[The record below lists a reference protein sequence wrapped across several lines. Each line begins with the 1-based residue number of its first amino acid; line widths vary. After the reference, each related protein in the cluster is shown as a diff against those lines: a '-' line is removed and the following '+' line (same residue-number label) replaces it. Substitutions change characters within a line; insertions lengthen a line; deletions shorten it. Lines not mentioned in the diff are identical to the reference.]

1 MTIRHLKIFI
11 TVAECGS
18 MNTAARQ
25 LFLSQPTISQAIR
38 ELEEYYD
45 IRLFDRLS
53 RRLHIT
59 PAGQELLNNAYQVVG
74 QFQQLERNMQKSH
87 QKDIIR
93 IGSTITIGSCLISNV
108 LNDFQEALPETE
120 TYTFIANTHMIE
132 EKLLKSELD
141 IAIVEGEI
149 HHQDLVIIP
158 SIRDFLVLGC
168 GTDHPFALRETV
180 HVKEL
185 EHQKFVMREPGSGT
199 RALFDKF
206 IKRHNLNIHISWE
219 ATCPDAFRNA
229 ILYNQCLA
237 VVSVR
242 LLERDIRSRQI
253 RIFNPQSDE
262 LERSFSLVYHKDK
275 VFTPAMNT
283 IRKIIT
289 QYQQPDWLNNIP
301 VGILS
306 EQ

>member
-18 MNTAARQ
+18 MNTAARE
-25 LFLSQPTISQAIR
+25 LYLSQPTISQAIR

-45 IRLFDRLS
+45 TRLFDRLS

-74 QFQQLERNMQKSH
+74 QFNQLERNMQKKNH
-87 QKDIIR
+87 KDIIR

-108 LNDFQEALPETE
+108 LNDFQEAMPEIE
-120 TYTFIANTHMIE
+120 TYTFIGNTHMIE
-132 EKLLKSELD
+132 EKILKSELD
-141 IAIVEGEI
+141 IALVEGEI
-149 HHQDLVIIP
+149 HHQDLIILP

-168 GTDHPFALRETV
+168 AAQHPFAEREEIR
-180 HVKEL
+180 VKEL

-206 IKRHNLNIHISWE
+206 IKRHNLDISISWE

-275 VFTPAMNT
+275 VFTPAMST
-283 IRKIIT
+283 IRNIIAH
-289 QYQQPDWLNNIP
+289 YRQPDWLNNIP
-301 VGILS
+301 VGILT

>member
-18 MNTAARQ
+18 MNMAAKK

-45 IRLFDRLS
+45 TRLFDRLS
-53 RRLHIT
+53 KRLHIT
-59 PAGQELLNNAYQVVG
+59 PSGQDLLSSAYQVVS
-74 QFQQLERNMQKSH
+74 QFEQMERQMKKNHRKEVL
-87 QKDIIR
+87 R

-108 LNDFQEALPETE
+108 LNDFEQIMPDTE
-120 TYTFIANTHMIE
+120 TYTFIGNTRLIE

-149 HHQDLVIIP
+149 HRPDLITVP

-168 GTDHPFALRETV
+168 SSRHPFAGRSEI
-180 HVKEL
+180 HISEL
-185 EHQKFVMREPGSGT
+185 EEQKFIIREQGSGT
-199 RALFDKF
+199 RALFDRF
-206 IKRHNLNIHISWE
+206 IKFHNLNLPIAWE

-242 LLERDIRSRQI
+242 LLERDIRDGMV
-253 RIFNPQSDE
+253 RIFIPQTSE

-275 VFTPAMNT
+275 ILTPSMEAVQN
-283 IRKIIT
+283 IIAH
-289 QYQQPDWLNNIP
+289 YQQPDWLNNIP
-301 VGILS
+301 VGTLL
-306 EQ
+306 E

>member
-18 MNTAARQ
+18 MNTAAKK

-38 ELEEYYD
+38 ELEEYYNT
-45 IRLFDRLS
+45 RLFDRLS

-59 PAGQELLNNAYQVVG
+59 PLGQELLVNAYQVIR
-74 QFQQLERNMQKSH
+74 QFDLLEQNMLKNRQR
-87 QKDIIR
+87 DVIR
-93 IGSTITIGSCLISNV
+93 FGSTITVGSCLTSNI
-108 LNDFQEALPETE
+108 LNDFEQQMPETE
-120 TYTFIANTHMIE
+120 TYTFIGNTHMIE

-141 IAIVEGEI
+141 IALVEGEI
-149 HHQDLVIIP
+149 HHPDLITIP

-168 GTDHPFALRETV
+168 AEDHPFANREEI

-185 EHQKFVMREPGSGT
+185 ENHRFVMREPGSGT

-206 IKRHNLNIHISWE
+206 IKCHNLNIHISWE

-229 ILYNQCLA
+229 ILYNHCLA

-253 RIFNPQSDE
+253 RIFIPQTTE

-275 VFTPAMNT
+275 VFTDAMDA
-283 IRKIIT
+283 IRDIVAH
-289 QYQQPDWLNNIP
+289 YQQPDWLNNIP
-301 VGILS
+301 VGTLL
-306 EQ
+306 E

>member
-11 TVAECGS
+11 AVAECGS
-18 MNTAARQ
+18 MNTAAKK

-38 ELEEYYD
+38 ELEEYYNA
-45 IRLFDRLS
+45 RLFDRLS
-53 RRLHIT
+53 RRLRIT
-59 PAGQELLNNAYQVVG
+59 PYGQELLSNAYQVVG
-74 QFQQLERNMQKSH
+74 QFDQMEKNMLKSR
-87 QKDIIR
+87 QKDVIR
-93 IGSTITIGSCLISNV
+93 IGSTITVGSCLISNI
-108 LNDFQEALPETE
+108 LNDFESMMPETG

-141 IAIVEGEI
+141 IALVEGEI
-149 HHQDLVIIP
+149 HHPDLVVIP

-168 GTDHPFALRETV
+168 AESHPFADREEI

-185 EHQKFVMREPGSGT
+185 ENQKFVMREQGSGT
-199 RALFDKF
+199 RALFDEF

-229 ILYNQCLA
+229 ILYNHCLA

-242 LLERDIRSRQI
+242 LLERDIRNRQI
-253 RIFNPQSDE
+253 RIFIPQTSE

-275 VFTPAMNT
+275 VFTTSMSALRD
-283 IRKIIT
+283 IVA

-301 VGILS
+301 VGTLL
-306 EQ
+306 E

>member
-18 MNTAARQ
+18 MNTAAKK

-38 ELEEYYD
+38 ELEEYYNT
-45 IRLFDRLS
+45 RLFDRLS

-59 PAGQELLNNAYQVVG
+59 PYGQELLNNAYQVVG
-74 QFQQLERNMQKSH
+74 QFDQLEKNMRKKR
-87 QKDIIR
+87 QKDVIR
-93 IGSTITIGSCLISNV
+93 IGSTITVGSCLISNI
-108 LNDFQEALPETE
+108 LNDFEPLMPETD
-120 TYTFIANTHMIE
+120 TYTFIGNTHMIE

-141 IAIVEGEI
+141 IALVEGEI
-149 HHQDLVIIP
+149 HHPDLVVVP

-168 GTDHPFALRETV
+168 AENHPFADREEI

-185 EHQKFVMREPGSGT
+185 ENQRFVMREPGSGT

-206 IKRHNLNIHISWE
+206 IKCHNLDIHISWE

-229 ILYNQCLA
+229 ILYNHCLA

-253 RIFNPQSDE
+253 RIFIPQTTE

-275 VFTPAMNT
+275 VFTPSMDA
-283 IRKIIT
+283 IRDIVAH
-289 QYQQPDWLNNIP
+289 YQQPDWLNNIP
-301 VGILS
+301 VGTLL
-306 EQ
+306 E